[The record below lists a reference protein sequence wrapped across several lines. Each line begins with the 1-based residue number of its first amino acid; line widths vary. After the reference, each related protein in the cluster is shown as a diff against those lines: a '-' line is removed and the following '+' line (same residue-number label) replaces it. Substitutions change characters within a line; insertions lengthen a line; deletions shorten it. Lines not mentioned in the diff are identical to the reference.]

1 MSYVHFTKWNDSER
15 TSRCRWDPM
24 SASGRRT
31 QEMQRLSPTPL
42 SPAGVRP
49 ARDRSG
55 LAAHPWRSPLCSHT
69 SYLLAGAQV
78 GAWALESTAPE
89 AVQGLHTPSGQR
101 QVLGSPLWPASPR
114 RHEPGGGFGSALPP
128 THPGLSYSWA
138 CVALAFTQPLGE
150 KCRLVIF
157 IRTLQDYKAL
167 LISLPISTLD
177 VICLYHLPSF
187 LLDSFS

>member
-1 MSYVHFTKWNDSER
+1 
-15 TSRCRWDPM
+15 M

-31 QEMQRLSPTPL
+31 REMQRLSPTSL
-42 SPAGVRP
+42 RPAGVRP

-55 LAAHPWRSPLCSHT
+55 LAAHRWRSPLCSHT
-69 SYLLAGAQV
+69 SSLLAGAQI

-89 AVQGLHTPSGQR
+89 AVRGCTRPQASGRSREVPFGQRLPVATSRVVGSGLHCPQPT
-101 QVLGSPLWPASPR
+101 LGSVTPERVQTW
-114 RHEPGGGFGSALPP
+114 
-128 THPGLSYSWA
+128 
-138 CVALAFTQPLGE
+138 FTQSLGE

-157 IRTLQDYKAL
+157 IRTLQDYKVL
-167 LISLPISTLD
+167 LVSPPISTLD